1 MFLLTHKSY
10 LPSRID
16 FMNNIKEKANSLSE
30 DEKAKIAPVLA
41 MSKFHS
47 LILMTLLSI
56 PFAIVLV
63 AIILVCLGFVD
74 DFVIRKI
81 FGSRWLDGEFAA
93 FLALFLFACVLVLN
107 YKNTK
112 AYNYN
117 TLMEILNGAIVDNSF
132 LKAYFSIASN
142 SEKAIADKLE
152 KLNKPNEQ
160 Q

>member
-1 MFLLTHKSY
+1 MDINMFWLTHKSY

-41 MSKFHS
+41 TSKFHS
-47 LILMTLLSI
+47 PILMTLLSI

-81 FGSRWLDGEFAA
+81 FGSRWLDEEFAA
-93 FLALFLFACVLVLN
+93 FLALFLFACVLVVY
-107 YKNTK
+107 YKNAK

-117 TLMEILNGAIVDNSF
+117 TLNGNS
-132 LKAYFSIASN
+132 
-142 SEKAIADKLE
+142 
-152 KLNKPNEQ
+152 
-160 Q
+160 

>member
-47 LILMTLLSI
+47 PILMTLLSI

-74 DFVIRKI
+74 DFVIR
-81 FGSRWLDGEFAA
+81 
-93 FLALFLFACVLVLN
+93 VY

-132 LKAYFSIASN
+132 LKAYFSIAFTSD
-142 SEKAIADKLE
+142 KADADKLE
-152 KLNKPNEQ
+152 EQNKPNEQ

>member
-1 MFLLTHKSY
+1 
-10 LPSRID
+10 
-16 FMNNIKEKANSLSE
+16 MNNIKEKANSLSG

-47 LILMTLLSI
+47 LILMTLLRI

-93 FLALFLFACVLVLN
+93 FLALFLFACVLVVY
-107 YKNTK
+107 YKNAK

-117 TLMEILNGAIVDNSF
+117 TLNGNS
-132 LKAYFSIASN
+132 
-142 SEKAIADKLE
+142 
-152 KLNKPNEQ
+152 
-160 Q
+160 